1 MIRDI
6 RGLIEAEKFPLT
18 PVIQGSLF
26 EMLSN
31 ELWLKVQSTNI
42 NFKEVGRLVQAEE
55 FFEFSLDHHHI
66 FERYIETQMQA
77 LIISSALKRE
87 DRAFEFGKALL
98 KADPGYEA
106 LDYRPFSGSRSLS
119 EESLI
124 DFYLDNVHDD
134 VVDKVRREKL
144 KEEERMMN
152 CNAGWPHTV

>member
-42 NFKEVGRLVQAEE
+42 NFKELGRLVQAEE

-66 FERYIETQMQA
+66 FERYIETPMQA
-77 LIISSALKRE
+77 LIISSALKIVLRLTY
-87 DRAFEFGKALL
+87 RRTNWAANQRRRLTLLPGLSAFC
-98 KADPGYEA
+98 
-106 LDYRPFSGSRSLS
+106 RHSGLAERQCRS
-119 EESLI
+119 
-124 DFYLDNVHDD
+124 
-134 VVDKVRREKL
+134 
-144 KEEERMMN
+144 
-152 CNAGWPHTV
+152 